1 MTRADP
7 GRMSAADRVAEL
19 GELLAA
25 AVQRLLARGINSS
38 AQPKNSRDRL
48 ADVAAA
54 EASSGPA
61 TKCPA

>member
-1 MTRADP
+1 MT
-7 GRMSAADRVAEL
+7 AADRVAEL

-25 AVQRLLARGINSS
+25 AVQRLLARGIKAA
-38 AQPKNSRDRL
+38 AQPRNSRDHL
-48 ADVAAA
+48 DDVAAA